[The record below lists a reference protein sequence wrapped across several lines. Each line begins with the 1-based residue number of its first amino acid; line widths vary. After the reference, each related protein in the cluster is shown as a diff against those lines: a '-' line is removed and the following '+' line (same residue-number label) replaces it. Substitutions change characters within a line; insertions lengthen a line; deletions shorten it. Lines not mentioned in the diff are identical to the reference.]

1 LTAPGSPVIEAAA
14 AAPPEAAALPDALP
28 DAAAELAADPAAD
41 VVVPEELLPDEQAVS
56 ARPAAASPAMSLS
69 TEARRTVDSPFPD

>member
-1 LTAPGSPVIEAAA
+1 MEAA
-14 AAPPEAAALPDALP
+14 AAPPDAAALPDALP
-28 DAAAELAADPAAD
+28 DAAADPAAD

-56 ARPAAASPAMSLS
+56 TRPAAASPAMSLS